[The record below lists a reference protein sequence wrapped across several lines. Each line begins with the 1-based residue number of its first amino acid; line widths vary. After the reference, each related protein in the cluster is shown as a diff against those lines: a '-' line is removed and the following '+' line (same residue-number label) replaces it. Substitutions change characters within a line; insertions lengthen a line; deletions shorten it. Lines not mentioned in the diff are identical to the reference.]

1 MLNAQLIDQVSHSE
15 SLLNNLIDLHLY
27 IGQLFP
33 YCVVHNVYL
42 RSFNFAPEPVLL
54 EHFEISF
61 SPGVGAQLPLA
72 FLVFSLLKDKYF
84 KMKSFLQIIQELD
97 EENCLSIMTLSLDII
112 LLLLI

>member
-1 MLNAQLIDQVSHSE
+1 M
-15 SLLNNLIDLHLY
+15 
-27 IGQLFP
+27 
-33 YCVVHNVYL
+33 YL
-42 RSFNFAPEPVLL
+42 GSFNFAPEPVLL